1 MVGKEI
7 NQVAEFVSA
16 VVRSLPRD
24 LNPTTAQGWIQNQAA
39 LAKALYKALRMAYH
53 LVVDY
58 AQSIQQMIAS
68 GRYDWV
74 NSDIEKNFSVK
85 GNGRIELDTELIH
98 FNRFI
103 GSDEVLKELDRLGY
117 RAATAEELLA
127 FGAAYSEKQYEFP
140 IVALGYCTARGRQP
154 ACALSLG
161 RQVEAGPGPRLV
173 RLRLG
178 RRLSFPRRAQVAL
191 GFWGPC
197 I

>member
-1 MVGKEI
+1 
-7 NQVAEFVSA
+7 
-16 VVRSLPRD
+16 
-24 LNPTTAQGWIQNQAA
+24 
-39 LAKALYKALRMAYH
+39 
-53 LVVDY
+53 
-58 AQSIQQMIAS
+58 MIAS

-140 IVALGYCTARGRQP
+140 IVALGTVRHGGGNRHVLYLWDDRSKRD
-154 ACALSLG
+154 LDLG
-161 RQVEAGPGPRLV
+161 WFDYDWGGGYRFLAV
-173 RLRLG
+173 RK
-178 RRLSFPRRAQVAL
+178 
-191 GFWGPC
+191 
-197 I
+197 